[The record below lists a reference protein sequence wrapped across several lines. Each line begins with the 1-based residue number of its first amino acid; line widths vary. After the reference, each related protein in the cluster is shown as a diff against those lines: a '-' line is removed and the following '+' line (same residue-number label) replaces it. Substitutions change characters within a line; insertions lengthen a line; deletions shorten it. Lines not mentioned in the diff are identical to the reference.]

1 MASDWVKM
9 RGVLLKHHKVTR
21 MARFLADLPEFKGWM
36 FKKPIEGDVFSIVPK
51 EVVIRLVVSGLL
63 GLWDTANA
71 TISEE
76 DLLSHTEVDDL
87 DIMAGIP
94 GFGRALVDARWA
106 ETVTNCDESNVT
118 RRVTPCVRLPNFNE
132 FNTPDRERRKA
143 KSGAERTAE
152 YRKRR
157 KSNECDES
165 VTQPVTKRDD
175 QNVTPVT
182 RCDGHKREEIEERDR
197 ENNTPTPPT
206 PSFRPSEP
214 LAAATAV
221 KSEKAGEGK
230 EPEEFARF
238 REWGAIQAEL
248 RNLGMV
254 ATEEPIDNLQIQG
267 LSPEHAREIIAYWR
281 SKPKDYWPDP
291 IRALRSK
298 MVRTVEGEE
307 VDAAWLQPSD
317 RYTSLEKANRGEEER
332 QRRIREAERAEVDR
346 ENPPSPPIKPQSSV
360 SQGDA
365 AKELEPVYGPV
376 LDAMSVE
383 ERDALAIPIYGQPEG
398 FHFQLYRRSWKKE
411 GNRIRRQLMQEIAR
425 RNPVMSHSN

>member
-1 MASDWVKM
+1 MAEDWIKM
-9 RGVLLKHHKVTR
+9 RLNLHEDAAVIS
-21 MARFLADLPEFKGWM
+21 MA
-36 FKKPIEGDVFSIVPK
+36 IELDKDEFSIVG
-51 EVVIRLVVSGLL
+51 RLHR
-63 GLWDTANA
+63 LWAWADQQTEDG
-71 TISEE
+71 TIQN
-76 DLLSHTEVDDL
+76 LSAAFVDRFL
-87 DIMAGIP
+87 TCP
-94 GFGRALVDARWA
+94 GFFAAMSRVGWIEEA
-106 ETVTNCDESNVT
+106 ENGF
-118 RRVTPCVRLPNFNE
+118 RFPNFETHNGE
-132 FNTPDRERRKA
+132 SAKRRA
-143 KSGAERTAE
+143 KDN
-152 YRKRR
+152 RR
-157 KSNECDES
+157 KSAERKGKQASTTCPKDIRDAS
-165 VTQPVTKRDD
+165 VNVPEKSGQKPDQRRGEKR
-175 QNVTPVT
+175 
-182 RCDGHKREEIEERDR
+182 REEK
-197 ENNTPTPPT
+197 NTTPTPPT
-206 PSFRPSEP
+206 PSSRPSEP
-214 LAAATAV
+214 PAATAV

-267 LSPEHAREIIAYWR
+267 LTPEHAREIIAYWR

-332 QRRIREAERAEVDR
+332 QRRIREAERAELDR
-346 ENPPSPPIKPQSSV
+346 EKVSPSPSKPQPTPEPGES
-360 SQGDA
+360 
-365 AKELEPVYGPV
+365 AKDLEPVYGPV

-411 GNRIRRQLMQEIAR
+411 GNRIRRQLMQEIAK